1 MDSALVLPA
10 GVQSP
15 ATVTKKVEEFLKNF
29 QPYERGGGGNIH
41 LFLDEKSNAFYIT
54 CHLRGDTLADSCD
67 TEATLDGDEED
78 EIYKLNREILEDQ
91 AAYQTMEKD
100 AIGGR
105 SFENIVLEYDT
116 SYTPRKPLKV
126 YGGQHRLRALTKAKT
141 QKPTTLH
148 GIRIY
153 FGLSR
158 EQKVEIATINNT
170 AIAVPN
176 DLLDR
181 MKEQLLGSELRD
193 WCQKVGLL
201 EKGGDFADR
210 RSPDTPTVRLA
221 RTLLVNF
228 YLGKESPH
236 NGGLQQPALCKSGGV
251 DDEYLKL
258 RDRIDWADPSLTTMG
273 KEFVRLHQKQKNTVS
288 NRDENSNAE
297 FARKALSL
305 AVVASWAFA
314 AGFFQA
320 NAASLVNLYSLP
332 DNVAPPEDPLNAKAL
347 SLARLK
353 GTDPDTYRGLGTRN
367 SPKELGRM
375 LEVFLV
381 LADKGKPKI
390 TKQLAMAAIQSYEAK
405 RAVYESNKV
414 LARI

>member
-1 MDSALVLPA
+1 
-10 GVQSP
+10 
-15 ATVTKKVEEFLKNF
+15 
-29 QPYERGGGGNIH
+29 
-41 LFLDEKSNAFYIT
+41 
-54 CHLRGDTLADSCD
+54 
-67 TEATLDGDEED
+67 
-78 EIYKLNREILEDQ
+78 
-91 AAYQTMEKD
+91 
-100 AIGGR
+100 
-105 SFENIVLEYDT
+105 
-116 SYTPRKPLKV
+116 
-126 YGGQHRLRALTKAKT
+126 
-141 QKPTTLH
+141 
-148 GIRIY
+148 
-153 FGLSR
+153 
-158 EQKVEIATINNT
+158 
-170 AIAVPN
+170 
-176 DLLDR
+176 

-201 EKGGDFADR
+201 EKGEDFADR

-258 RDRIDWADPSLTTMG
+258 RDKIDWTDPTLTKMG
-273 KEFVRLHQKQKNTVS
+273 NEFVRLHQKRKGTVS

-320 NAASLVNLYSLP
+320 NAASLANLYSLP
-332 DNVAPPEDPLNAKAL
+332 DNVTPPEDPLNAKAL
-347 SLARLK
+347 SQARLK

-390 TKQLAMAAIQSYEAK
+390 TKQLAMAAIQSFEAK